1 MAVEDEEAQMEVVT
15 AVGSGI
21 LERED
26 KYCDAD
32 PSAVLSQR
40 KLMTGPAFSVMQ
52 KSDAVE
58 PWGDS

>member
-21 LERED
+21 LEHGD

-32 PSAVLSQR
+32 CSAALSR
-40 KLMTGPAFSVMQ
+40 RTLVKGRSFCVMQ
-52 KSDAVE
+52 TSDAVE
-58 PWGDS
+58 QRNDS